1 MSDSVCLCLTVD
13 SRLIVTDSP
22 LHKLWVYLEQLDDD
36 RVGLLNKLADATQ
49 EVAHRVLSLMGM
61 DRSMWSVSATSLV
74 FFETRAKRG
83 PPTVSTSPP
92 GYHAYVNLGCCLESL
107 LLNDSGKSDEVGV
120 LEALEFIIGY
130 ETDGLELEAFL
141 NRRPDVESWL
151 YKVSLVTFLQL
162 C

>member
-1 MSDSVCLCLTVD
+1 MVGAGD
-13 SRLIVTDSP
+13 SRLRVTDSP

-49 EVAHRVLSLMGM
+49 EVADSVLSLMGM
-61 DRSMWSVSATSLV
+61 DRSMWAVSATSLV
-74 FFETRAKRG
+74 FSETWAKRG

-120 LEALEFIIGY
+120 LEALEFIGY
-130 ETDGLELEAFL
+130 ETDGLEPEAFL

>member
-1 MSDSVCLCLTVD
+1 M
-13 SRLIVTDSP
+13 
-22 LHKLWVYLEQLDDD
+22 DDD

-49 EVAHRVLSLMGM
+49 EVADSLLSLTGM
-61 DRSMWSVSATSLV
+61 DRSMWAVSATSLV
-74 FFETRAKRG
+74 FSETWAKRRS
-83 PPTVSTSPP
+83 PTVSTSPP

-120 LEALEFIIGY
+120 FEFIGY
-130 ETDGLELEAFL
+130 ETDGLEPEAFL

-151 YKVSLVTFLQL
+151 YKVSLVTFLRL

>member
-1 MSDSVCLCLTVD
+1 MVGAGD
-13 SRLIVTDSP
+13 SRLKVTDSP

-49 EVAHRVLSLMGM
+49 EVADSVLSLMGM

-74 FFETRAKRG
+74 FSETWAKRG

-120 LEALEFIIGY
+120 LEALEFIGY
-130 ETDGLELEAFL
+130 ETDGLEPEAFL